1 VFVVGNETRLRAP
14 DSLPHAR
21 SWRTCRAWCRACT
34 ATAWRRSTQPRR
46 SSASSSPSVRRCS
59 SRPAGKPST
68 ALLLLLSDVSF
79 APKLTPAARFAHPP
93 LCPPAEKSPPIDEVI
108 QTNVVPRFVQFLHR
122 VDVPLLQVRHCRT
135 RRRLLVFRV
144 PPLTSN
150 SRPLSLPCSS
160 RRPGHSPTSRLAR
173 QTTHAWWWTLA
184 RCLSLCSCWV
194 A

>member
-1 VFVVGNETRLRAP
+1 MRLTRCPTRAVGELAEHGAGRVQRQRGGA
-14 DSLPHAR
+14 AR
-21 SWRTCRAWCRACT
+21 SHDAVPQA
-34 ATAWRRSTQPRR
+34 PLH
-46 SSASSSPSVRRCS
+46 RCDVVPP
-59 SRPAGKPST
+59 RPAGKPST

-79 APKLTPAARFAHPP
+79 APKLTPTARFAHPP

-150 SRPLSLPCSS
+150 SRPPSLPGSS